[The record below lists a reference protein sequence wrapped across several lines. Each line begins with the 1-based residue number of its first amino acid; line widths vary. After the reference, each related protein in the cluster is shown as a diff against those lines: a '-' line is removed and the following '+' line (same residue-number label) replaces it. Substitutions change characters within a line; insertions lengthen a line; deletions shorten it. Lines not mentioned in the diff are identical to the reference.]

1 MRACN
6 APTGREDAD
15 YSQPVLCARVLAAER
30 CRRREDAPDSTA
42 QRLRPEPPI
51 DEDVPGEG
59 KEGGEDGGGQPSKVG
74 AAVVALTTGGREALE
89 EGFEEVRPRGGAKQ
103 SMSSCAREAQEGSG
117 GLGKARE
124 GSGGLGKAQEGSG
137 RLTPPKMEMSCTS
150 SEDEYLNALARG
162 WRHASPLRR
171 PSYTCA
177 R

>member
-1 MRACN
+1 MSGAWATVGVGGAWAKVRACN

-15 YSQPVLCARVLAAER
+15 YSQPVLCAGVLAAEG

-59 KEGGEDGGGQPSKVG
+59 KKGGEDGSGQPSKVG

-103 SMSSCAREAQEGSG
+103 SCPHGFG

-124 GSGGLGKAQEGSG
+124 GSGRLGKAGEGSP
-137 RLTPPKMEMSCTS
+137 RQ
-150 SEDEYLNALARG
+150 R
-162 WRHASPLRR
+162 WR
-171 PSYTCA
+171 
-177 R
+177 